1 MLLLKQRQRT
11 PWEEV
16 ERVAVGVSVADI
28 ERRVLVSYQRAFL
41 ENVAQG
47 VVATIREPGSAQNLS
62 QRVNERIYRF
72 ASYFP

>member
-1 MLLLKQRQRT
+1 LLLLQQRQRT
-11 PWEEV
+11 PCEEV
-16 ERVAVGVSVADI
+16 ERVAVGVSVADT
-28 ERRVLVSYQRAFL
+28 ERRVLVPYQRALL

-72 ASYFP
+72 APSFP